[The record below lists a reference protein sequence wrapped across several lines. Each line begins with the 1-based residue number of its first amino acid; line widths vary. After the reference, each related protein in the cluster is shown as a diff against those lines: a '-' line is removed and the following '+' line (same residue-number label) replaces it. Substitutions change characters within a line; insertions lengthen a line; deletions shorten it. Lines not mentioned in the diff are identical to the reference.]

1 MYVEL
6 MGLAVF
12 VGSFV
17 LVTSIAF
24 TYLER
29 RLQSIETILSDDLH
43 DE

>member
-1 MYVEL
+1 MFVEL
-6 MGLAVF
+6 MGLSIF

-17 LVTSIAF
+17 LVTAVAF

-29 RLQSIETILSDDLH
+29 RLQNIETILSEDLH